1 MLQVFIRYIE
11 DKALFC
17 KQDKLLVA
25 ISGGA
30 DSVALAHLLK
40 QAGYNFEL
48 AHCNFKLRGKASDA
62 DEKFCKLLAKQL
74 NVKIYTQQF
83 DVKEY
88 SAKHKISI
96 QMSART
102 LRYSWFLKLVEEKKI
117 NYLLTAHH
125 ANDTIETVLIN
136 LIRGTGIKGLIG
148 VPEKNGEIVRPLLN
162 FSREDIDK
170 YIKKY
175 KLKFRL
181 DKSNL
186 DDKYNRN
193 FLRLNVIPKLKKLNP
208 NIENTFIEN
217 SKIFKQEAEIVNDFL
232 REKQLELVKQK
243 NELIYINKQ
252 KLNAEKHF
260 SSILYFIINPFGY
273 NASQAEDIKINV
285 LENGLVGKIF
295 KSKTHQ
301 LTIDREEIIISQNTI
316 KKLNS
321 IKINSI
327 EDLKKW
333 KEFKIEKIVGIDFAQ
348 PNNFHKKNELL
359 IDTTQLI
366 FPLTIRAKK
375 TGDTFKPFGMK
386 GFKLVSDF
394 FKDKKMNVFEKENC
408 KLLINGN
415 NEIIWLIGL
424 RSDERYR
431 VNSQVKTLLKIS
443 TID

>member
-48 AHCNFKLRGKASDA
+48 AHCNFKLRSKESDA

-96 QMSART
+96 QMSARA
-102 LRYSWFLKLVEEKKI
+102 LRYSWFLELLEEKKI

-170 YIKKY
+170 YIKKN

-217 SKIFKQEAEIVNDFL
+217 SKIFKQEAEIVNGFL

-252 KLNAEKHF
+252 KLKVEKHF
-260 SSILYFIINPFGY
+260 SSILYFIINPLGY

-316 KKLNS
+316 KKINS

-327 EDLKKW
+327 EDLKKR
-333 KEFKIEKIVGIDFAQ
+333 KEFKMEKIVGIDFTQ
-348 PNNFHKKNELL
+348 PYNFPKKNELL
-359 IDTTQLI
+359 IDSKQLI
-366 FPLTIRAKK
+366 FPLTVRTKK

-394 FKDKKMNVFEKENC
+394 FKDQKMNIFEKENC

-415 NEIIWLIGL
+415 NEIIWLIGH